1 MLCLGVSHPCNLS
14 SQEAGMDR
22 PESEASLGYIVRP
35 SLNKQKIAGLYGGGG
50 CLLIISG
57 FQTDARHLAVNLQF
71 FFLSNLHQF
80 AY

>member
-1 MLCLGVSHPCNLS
+1 M
-14 SQEAGMDR
+14 
-22 PESEASLGYIVRP
+22 
-35 SLNKQKIAGLYGGGG
+35 GGG

-80 AY
+80 AYLPFYAMWVLLNSAGTSVWGLH